1 MPGRAKRYLVGGW
14 VDVEL
19 KKFGPPS
26 FSGAPSKYFL
36 VSKNLGGKGGGRMGR
51 RFFGKNVPKIIF
63 AIMGGS
69 KYFSDL
75 FRPQF
80 QNTLRNSSIPGAPL
94 GKLGTPSQVDFFGL
108 RTA

>member
-1 MPGRAKRYLVGGW
+1 MGGGGW
-14 VDVEL
+14 V
-19 KKFGPPS
+19 
-26 FSGAPSKYFL
+26 
-36 VSKNLGGKGGGRMGR
+36 GRS
-51 RFFGKNVPKIIF
+51 FFGKNVPKIIF

-80 QNTLRNSSIPGAPL
+80 QNTLRNSSIPGPLWESGAPF
-94 GKLGTPSQVDFFGL
+94 QVDFFGL

>member
-1 MPGRAKRYLVGGW
+1 MGR
-14 VDVEL
+14 
-19 KKFGPPS
+19 
-26 FSGAPSKYFL
+26 
-36 VSKNLGGKGGGRMGR
+36 GGGGLVGR

-80 QNTLRNSSIPGAPL
+80 QNTLRNSSIPGPPL
-94 GKLGTPSQVDFFGL
+94 DFGTKIYISDRIGLIKLFRSRIGSD
-108 RTA
+108 RTSIFEIN